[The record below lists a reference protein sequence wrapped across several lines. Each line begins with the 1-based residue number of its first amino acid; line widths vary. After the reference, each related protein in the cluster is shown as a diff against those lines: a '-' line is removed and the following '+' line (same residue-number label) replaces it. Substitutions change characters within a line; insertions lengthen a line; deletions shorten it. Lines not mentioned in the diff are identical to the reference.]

1 MTIDDLQIEINA
13 KATKANDAVDRLVA
27 KLDRLTTSLGRVEG
41 TNLNGL
47 ANGVQHLGNAMQT
60 MNGVKTAEFTSLA
73 TNLSKLNALDTSK
86 LTNLAVNVNHISTSL
101 RGLTTVSEASKQMV
115 ELANGIKQLGYKS
128 ADKAVNNIPK
138 LASAM
143 RQLMTELS
151 KAPVVNRSI
160 IDMTNALAKLAR
172 TGASSGKAA
181 QSLGKSL
188 NIYSASASN
197 ATKKTFSLAS
207 AFGKMYA
214 TYWLLFRAFG
224 KLGDAIDLS
233 SNLTEVQNVVDV
245 TFGEYSRLI
254 DQMSETS
261 ITDFGMSELTVKQVS
276 SRFQAM
282 GTAMGFAQGNMA
294 DMSVELTKLTAD
306 MASFYNV
313 EQKDVAEDLESIF
326 TGQTRPLR
334 TYGLD
339 LTEATLKEWAMKQG
353 MDANIDSMSQIE
365 KTMLRYNYVMANT
378 GAAQG
383 DFLRTQDTWANQVR
397 ILKQNLEQL
406 AIIIGGN
413 LINALKPLVKALN
426 AAMEKVIAFA
436 KVVSDSLGKIFG
448 WKYEEGSGGFA
459 SEFEDA
465 ADATDDLASGTGKVA
480 KNVEKINKGIRAFD
494 ELKVINL
501 PEPTTPSKGGSGG
514 GGGIGGG
521 DATGAAGQWVK
532 DTEDAFYESDL
543 DTLYKLGDYISQS
556 LSRAMESVDW
566 DAVYAKARN
575 FGSGLASFLNGLI
588 SPRLFGNVG
597 RTIASSLNTAIYATL
612 SFGETFDW
620 QDFGDSI
627 AEGIN
632 DFFKTFDFGALAQ
645 TLNVWVD
652 GIIKLVGTAIK
663 ETDKGAIVD
672 GFKEFFDE
680 IELDTVG
687 VIIGAITIKKFGK
700 LAWGFALGTVLKPL
714 ALTFLS
720 SLGATLTADVGAVF
734 SAGTFGGIA
743 ATIGTGIL
751 GALAAWFVGQ
761 EIGKFIGRLLFP
773 EDASWYEEFTWFGEE
788 GFFQTIFGDIES
800 GEDWIYTH
808 ITEPL
813 DVFRLMLED
822 MGLDVTRISSEF
834 SKGFKESLEET
845 KQKFI
850 SFGKDLSSWFTNDV
864 KPWFTKE
871 KWFELAS
878 GIKSGVSEKW
888 NEFLSWWKT
897 AGIYQWYEQHIKP
910 WFSKEKW
917 SFDGIKQGL
926 QEGFNNAIEGAKQ
939 IWNSFANWLNQYLVW
954 NIPDFQLGNM
964 TFEGGT
970 IVLGQLPTFETGG
983 FPEDGLFMANHGELV
998 GQFSNGKT
1006 AVANNAQIVEG
1017 IKAGVYDAVVSAM
1030 RDTRG
1035 NGGTVRVVGDSQ
1047 GIFNLVREAADEY
1060 FETTGE
1066 PAFTF

>member
-60 MNGVKTAEFTSLA
+60 MNGVKTADFTRLA

-101 RGLTTVSEASKQMV
+101 RGLTNVSEASKQMV

-233 SNLTEVQNVVDV
+233 SDLTEVQNVVDV

-353 MDANIDSMSQIE
+353 MDANIDSMSQME

-383 DFLRTQDTWANQVR
+383 DFART
-397 ILKQNLEQL
+397 
-406 AIIIGGN
+406 
-413 LINALKPLVKALN
+413 
-426 AAMEKVIAFA
+426 
-436 KVVSDSLGKIFG
+436 SDRLC
-448 WKYEEGSGGFA
+448 
-459 SEFEDA
+459 
-465 ADATDDLASGTGKVA
+465 VA
-480 KNVEKINKGIRAFD
+480 
-494 ELKVINL
+494 
-501 PEPTTPSKGGSGG
+501 
-514 GGGIGGG
+514 
-521 DATGAAGQWVK
+521 
-532 DTEDAFYESDL
+532 
-543 DTLYKLGDYISQS
+543 
-556 LSRAMESVDW
+556 
-566 DAVYAKARN
+566 
-575 FGSGLASFLNGLI
+575 
-588 SPRLFGNVG
+588 
-597 RTIASSLNTAIYATL
+597 
-612 SFGETFDW
+612 
-620 QDFGDSI
+620 
-627 AEGIN
+627 
-632 DFFKTFDFGALAQ
+632 
-645 TLNVWVD
+645 
-652 GIIKLVGTAIK
+652 
-663 ETDKGAIVD
+663 
-672 GFKEFFDE
+672 
-680 IELDTVG
+680 
-687 VIIGAITIKKFGK
+687 
-700 LAWGFALGTVLKPL
+700 
-714 ALTFLS
+714 
-720 SLGATLTADVGAVF
+720 
-734 SAGTFGGIA
+734 
-743 ATIGTGIL
+743 
-751 GALAAWFVGQ
+751 
-761 EIGKFIGRLLFP
+761 
-773 EDASWYEEFTWFGEE
+773 
-788 GFFQTIFGDIES
+788 
-800 GEDWIYTH
+800 
-808 ITEPL
+808 
-813 DVFRLMLED
+813 
-822 MGLDVTRISSEF
+822 
-834 SKGFKESLEET
+834 
-845 KQKFI
+845 
-850 SFGKDLSSWFTNDV
+850 
-864 KPWFTKE
+864 
-871 KWFELAS
+871 
-878 GIKSGVSEKW
+878 
-888 NEFLSWWKT
+888 
-897 AGIYQWYEQHIKP
+897 
-910 WFSKEKW
+910 
-917 SFDGIKQGL
+917 
-926 QEGFNNAIEGAKQ
+926 
-939 IWNSFANWLNQYLVW
+939 
-954 NIPDFQLGNM
+954 
-964 TFEGGT
+964 
-970 IVLGQLPTFETGG
+970 
-983 FPEDGLFMANHGELV
+983 
-998 GQFSNGKT
+998 
-1006 AVANNAQIVEG
+1006 
-1017 IKAGVYDAVVSAM
+1017 
-1030 RDTRG
+1030 
-1035 NGGTVRVVGDSQ
+1035 
-1047 GIFNLVREAADEY
+1047 
-1060 FETTGE
+1060 
-1066 PAFTF
+1066 

>member
-1 MTIDDLQIEINA
+1 
-13 KATKANDAVDRLVA
+13 
-27 KLDRLTTSLGRVEG
+27 
-41 TNLNGL
+41 
-47 ANGVQHLGNAMQT
+47 
-60 MNGVKTAEFTSLA
+60 
-73 TNLSKLNALDTSK
+73 
-86 LTNLAVNVNHISTSL
+86 
-101 RGLTTVSEASKQMV
+101 
-115 ELANGIKQLGYKS
+115 
-128 ADKAVNNIPK
+128 
-138 LASAM
+138 
-143 RQLMTELS
+143 
-151 KAPVVNRSI
+151 
-160 IDMTNALAKLAR
+160 
-172 TGASSGKAA
+172 
-181 QSLGKSL
+181 
-188 NIYSASASN
+188 
-197 ATKKTFSLAS
+197 
-207 AFGKMYA
+207 
-214 TYWLLFRAFG
+214 
-224 KLGDAIDLS
+224 
-233 SNLTEVQNVVDV
+233 
-245 TFGEYSRLI
+245 
-254 DQMSETS
+254 
-261 ITDFGMSELTVKQVS
+261 
-276 SRFQAM
+276 
-282 GTAMGFAQGNMA
+282 
-294 DMSVELTKLTAD
+294 
-306 MASFYNV
+306 
-313 EQKDVAEDLESIF
+313 
-326 TGQTRPLR
+326 
-334 TYGLD
+334 
-339 LTEATLKEWAMKQG
+339 MKQG
-353 MDANIDSMSQIE
+353 MDANIDSMSQME

-514 GGGIGGG
+514 GGGLGGG
-521 DATGAAGQWVK
+521 DAAGAAGQWVK
-532 DTEDAFYESDL
+532 DTEEAFYESDL

-566 DAVYAKARN
+566 DAVYEKARN

-751 GALAAWFVGQ
+751 GALAAWFGGQ

-773 EDASWYEEFTWFGEE
+773 EDASWYEEFSWFGED
-788 GFFQTIFGDIES
+788 GFVKTIFGDVETLP
-800 GEDWIYTH
+800 DLLYTSVV
-808 ITEPL
+808 EPINVVKEIL
-813 DVFRLMLED
+813 KDFKISEETLGSF
-822 MGLDVTRISSEF
+822 GLLGTVAGSSF
-834 SKGFKESLEET
+834 SKINIDLKET
-845 KQKFI
+845 
-850 SFGKDLSSWFTNDV
+850 GKNIAKWFTNDV
-864 KPWFTKE
+864 MPWFAFD
-871 KWFELAS
+871 KWNFT
-878 GIKSGVSEKW
+878 GIKAGLDLAWANFTVGFKTSGV
-888 NEFLSWWKT
+888 
-897 AGIYQWYEQHIKP
+897 YQWYEQYVKP

-917 SFDGIKQGL
+917 SFDGIRQGL
-926 QEGFNNAIEGAKQ
+926 TEGFNNAIAGAKQ

-954 NIPDFQLGNM
+954 DIPDFKLGNM
-964 TFEGGT
+964 TFEGGR

-1017 IKAGVYDAVVSAM
+1017 IKAGVYDAVVAAM